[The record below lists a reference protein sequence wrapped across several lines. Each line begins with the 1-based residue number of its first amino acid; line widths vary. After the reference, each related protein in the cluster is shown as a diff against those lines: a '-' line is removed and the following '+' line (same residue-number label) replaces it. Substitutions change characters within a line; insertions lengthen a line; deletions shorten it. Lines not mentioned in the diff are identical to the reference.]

1 MAKPSKDG
9 RKAPDDPGNG
19 TARKARLIPP
29 LLSLLALY
37 LTFCL
42 LAERFGFDAGFLGSR
57 LILLLSGLFGFAA
70 ALIPPALAW
79 LALRARDDLLSR
91 RLHVRLIFAFLF
103 LILVASL
110 FGGRGSVGE
119 AYSRGLGLFGGGAV
133 GSLVRGALSSS
144 LGPVGGILVPLLF
157 PLFYFVFFPPARRV
171 ALASVSSFFSRNRRA
186 APPPPP
192 KARKEFSMSSRQSKP
207 TIVGGDG
214 YYPVAHREE
223 ENFSEIRARM
233 EKEERTGAEVRG
245 IPVAAPDDRRA
256 QVDISIDPLPEEE
269 LVVSRS
275 AVSCPAGETAP
286 GAETPDVVSA
296 AELFGKPGF
305 AFTEEFNRT
314 PPPAVRPEENVP
326 LRAPSSEPPRTYAPA
341 YREPPRT
348 FIPDHTPIPPAYRPT
363 FSDRQTAPDPGVSPA
378 SGSGTPYVP
387 TFRPAPAAPAGQT
400 AQTVEPPRPTF
411 TQPSPNIPTQPVQP
425 TFSQPQEVPRP
436 AQPIQPTFTRP
447 TPQAPTAQP
456 IQPALTQP
464 TAQAQPVQPTY
475 APQVQPTPQP
485 APTVAETEP
494 QTNAETI
501 RPIPAQPAPTRPSEP
516 LVAERNPFAYTVT
529 ERNVTDGAHASG
541 LEIETSRVSDASIA
555 PERSGEAIPSN
566 AVSAHDDP
574 YAGYCPPPLSLL
586 KPGETMMTASS
597 EEEIRRNAEN
607 LIETLESFNI
617 TATINH
623 VSRGPRITRY
633 ELRPEKGIRIRSI
646 TNLIDDI
653 SMALATPGIRI
664 EAPIPGVAAVGVE
677 VPNKVST
684 AVRLRDMLDNDKF
697 REAGSKTTVCVGSDV
712 TGNPVYG
719 DIAKMPHALIAGA
732 TGMGKSVCINSI
744 LISLLYKARPDEVK
758 LILVDPKKV
767 ELGVYN
773 GIPHLLVPVVVE
785 PQKAAGALV
794 WAVGEME
801 RRFNL
806 IEQTGVRN
814 LKGYNQVVREHPE
827 LGGTPLPQIVIV
839 IDELNDLMMSARD
852 AVEDAICRIAQKAR
866 AAGIHLL
873 IGTQRPSVDVITGV
887 IKANIPSRLA
897 FHVASQVDSRTILDT
912 GGAEK
917 LLDRGDMLFF
927 PVGSPKPIRVQG
939 ALVDDDEVERVTDFL
954 KQGVP
959 EDAAYDSEVMANI
972 EREAEKCAPKDKRAE
987 RDGDG
992 EGYPDDDDIFHDPQ
1006 FIAAVEIA
1014 VNLGQISTSKIQTKL
1029 RIGFQKATNFI
1040 DRMEEMGI
1048 VGPHN
1053 GSKPRDVLISAA
1065 QFLEM
1070 KSRH

>member
-1 MAKPSKDG
+1 MEKPAKDHAKTPDG
-9 RKAPDDPGNG
+9 PPKKTSR
-19 TARKARLIPP
+19 RRLIPP
-29 LLSLLALY
+29 LLTLIALYLAFSFVGERLGLDVGFLGARLIRLLAGTFGLGAPLIPPLLAILSLLARED
-37 LTFCL
+37 FSRG
-42 LAERFGFDAGFLGSR
+42 RFVPRSVFA
-57 LILLLSGLFGFAA
+57 LLLLFVVSTLAA
-70 ALIPPALAW
+70 RGGSPAE
-79 LALRARDDLLSR
+79 
-91 RLHVRLIFAFLF
+91 AF
-103 LILVASL
+103 
-110 FGGRGSVGE
+110 
-119 AYSRGLGLFGGGAV
+119 SRGTDLSGGGAA
-133 GSLVRGALSSS
+133 GALFRRALESSF
-144 LGPVGGILVPLLF
+144 GPAGVVLVTLSF
-157 PLFYFVFFPPARRV
+157 PLFYFVFFPPAHRIAVPAFLFAPFRKRV
-171 ALASVSSFFSRNRRA
+171 KAEPH
-186 APPPPP
+186 APV
-192 KARKEFSMSSRQSKP
+192 KARKELPMSSRQSKP

-214 YYPVAHREE
+214 YYPVAHREDE
-223 ENFSEIRARM
+223 SFSEIRARM
-233 EKEERTGAEVRG
+233 EKEERTGAERRG
-245 IPVAAPDDRRA
+245 VIDAAAEEKRA
-256 QVDISIDPLPEEE
+256 EVDIDIDPTPVENIVLTRSE
-269 LVVSRS
+269 VSS
-275 AVSCPAGETAP
+275 PAGGSAD
-286 GAETPDVVSA
+286 GSPDVVSA

-314 PPPAVRPEENVP
+314 PPPSVKTEETVP
-326 LRAPSSEPPRTYAPA
+326 LRAPSSEPARPYV
-341 YREPPRT
+341 PPRRPENAGG
-348 FIPDHTPIPPAYRPT
+348 FVPDHTPIPPAYRPT
-363 FSDRQTAPDPGVSPA
+363 FSDRAATSEPGA
-378 SGSGTPYVP
+378 GTPYIP
-387 TFRPAPAAPAGQT
+387 TFRASAAPAPVTPTPAPATPVQPSAPQPN
-400 AQTVEPPRPTF
+400 QTVGAAPTVAPTYIAPTF
-411 TQPSPNIPTQPVQP
+411 TSPAATSPAQPAETVPAAPMQPTQPIQPPVQPVQP
-425 TFSQPQEVPRP
+425 VRQPF
-436 AQPIQPTFTRP
+436 QPTAP
-447 TPQAPTAQP
+447 VPQAPA
-456 IQPALTQP
+456 
-464 TAQAQPVQPTY
+464 
-475 APQVQPTPQP
+475 P
-485 APTVAETEP
+485 APVETP
-494 QTNAETI
+494 
-501 RPIPAQPAPTRPSEP
+501 
-516 LVAERNPFAYTVT
+516 VAERNPFAYTVT
-529 ERNVTDGAHASG
+529 ERNVTDGAHRGTDG
-541 LEIETSRVSDASIA
+541 LTIETSRVSDAA
-555 PERSGEAIPSN
+555 AGETRVGEPIPSGMTPQPE
-566 AVSAHDDP
+566 DP
-574 YAGYCPPPLSLL
+574 YADYCPPTLSLL
-586 KPGETMMTASS
+586 KPGETAMTASS
-597 EEEIRRNAEN
+597 EEEIRKNAEN

-677 VPNKVST
+677 VPNRVST

-697 REAGSKTTVCVGSDV
+697 REATSKTTVCVGSDV

-806 IEQTGVRN
+806 IEQTGVRD
-814 LKGYNQVVREHPE
+814 LKGYNKVVREHPE

-927 PVGSPKPIRVQG
+927 PVGAPKPIRVQG
-939 ALVDDDEVERVTDFL
+939 SLVDDDEVERVTTFL
-954 KQGVP
+954 KQGVS
-959 EDAAYDSEVMANI
+959 EGAAYDSEIMANI

-992 EGYPDDDDIFHDPQ
+992 EGFGDDDDIFHDPQ

-1053 GSKPRDVLISAA
+1053 GSKPRDVLITAA

>member
-1 MAKPSKDG
+1 MRKPAKRKPKKPEDPTAKKPG
-9 RKAPDDPGNG
+9 R
-19 TARKARLIPP
+19 ARLIPP
-29 LLSLLALY
+29 LLTVVAL
-37 LTFCL
+37 FFAVCL
-42 LAERFGFDAGFLGSR
+42 LGERLGFDVGYFGGR
-57 LILLLSGLFGFAA
+57 LTRLLSGLFGGGA
-70 ALIPPALAW
+70 ALIPLLLAFLS
-79 LALRARDDLLSR
+79 LAAREDLLR
-91 RLHVRLIFAFLF
+91 GRFIFRTVFALLF
-103 LILVASL
+103 LLSFSFVLGRKIPVRDAYAGGVALS
-110 FGGRGSVGE
+110 
-119 AYSRGLGLFGGGAV
+119 GGGAV
-133 GSLVRGALSSS
+133 GALLRRGLGSF
-144 LGPVGGILVPLLF
+144 LGPAGIFLFLFLVL
-157 PLFYFVFFPPARRV
+157 LFYFILFPPARPL
-171 ALASVSSFFSRNRRA
+171 ALPSLFRRGKEGRRDL
-186 APPPPP
+186 PPQE
-192 KARKEFSMSSRQSKP
+192 KTGKESPMSSRQSKP

-223 ENFSEIRARM
+223 ESFSEVRAKM
-233 EKEERTGAEVRG
+233 EKDERTGAERKG
-245 IPVAAPDDRRA
+245 TPDAIDPEDKRA
-256 QVDISIDPLPEEE
+256 HVDIDIDVDPLPRENLILTRSEISSVSEEG
-269 LVVSRS
+269 S
-275 AVSCPAGETAP
+275 
-286 GAETPDVVSA
+286 PDVVSA

-314 PPPAVRPEENVP
+314 PTPSMRREENIP
-326 LRAPSSEPPRTYAPA
+326 LRAPVREAEPVRRPEPTAPH
-341 YREPPRT
+341 YT
-348 FIPDHTPIPPAYRPT
+348 DHTPIPPAYRPT
-363 FSDRQTAPDPGVSPA
+363 FSEKPVQNPGSAQTPGYTPAAAAPYAPSFRDAPVSPI
-378 SGSGTPYVP
+378 SRPEPTPVTP
-387 TFRPAPAAPAGQT
+387 VSQPATVNPVAPASFGST
-400 AQTVEPPRPTF
+400 
-411 TQPSPNIPTQPVQP
+411 
-425 TFSQPQEVPRP
+425 P
-436 AQPIQPTFTRP
+436 AQPGVQVEDAPV
-447 TPQAPTAQP
+447 QVAPTAPATP
-456 IQPALTQP
+456 ISPVSP
-464 TAQAQPVQPTY
+464 TTPVSEPT
-475 APQVQPTPQP
+475 P
-485 APTVAETEP
+485 APTVDRHAF
-494 QTNAETI
+494 
-501 RPIPAQPAPTRPSEP
+501 S
-516 LVAERNPFAYTVT
+516 YTVT
-529 ERNVTDGAHASG
+529 ERNVTDSAHGGISG
-541 LEIETSRVSDASIA
+541 LSIETSRISDAA
-555 PERSGEAIPSN
+555 ATPERTGEPLSPTMTPQPS
-566 AVSAHDDP
+566 DP
-574 YAGYCPPPLSLL
+574 YADYCPPPLSLL
-586 KPGETMMTASS
+586 KPGENKMTASS

-607 LIETLESFNI
+607 LIDTLDSFNI

-633 ELRPEKGIRIRSI
+633 ELRPDKGIRIRSI

-653 SMALATPGIRI
+653 SMSLATPGIRI

-677 VPNKVST
+677 VPNRVST

-697 REAGSKTTVCVGSDV
+697 RQATSKTTVCVGSDV
-712 TGNPVYG
+712 TGDPVYG

-806 IEQTGVRN
+806 IEQTAVRD
-814 LKGYNQVVREHPE
+814 LKGYNKVVREHPE

-912 GGAEK
+912 SGAEK
-917 LLDRGDMLFF
+917 LLDKGDMLFF

-939 ALVDDDEVERVTDFL
+939 ALVDDDEVERVTTFL
-954 KQGVP
+954 KQGVA
-959 EDAAYDSEVMANI
+959 DGAAYDSEIMANI
-972 EREAEKCAPKDKRAE
+972 EREAEKCAPKDKRAD
-987 RDGDG
+987 RDSGDEFG
-992 EGYPDDDDIFHDPQ
+992 DDEDIFRDPQ

-1014 VNLGQISTSKIQTKL
+1014 VHLGQISTSKIQTKL

-1053 GSKPRDVLISAA
+1053 GSKPRDVLISPAE
-1065 QFLEM
+1065 FLEM
-1070 KSRH
+1070 KARH

>member
-1 MAKPSKDG
+1 MKKPAKPNPKTPD
-9 RKAPDDPGNG
+9 APPKEPS
-19 TARKARLIPP
+19 RRLRLIPP
-29 LLSLLALY
+29 ILTLLSLYLA
-37 LTFCL
+37 FSFFGARC
-42 LAERFGFDAGFLGSR
+42 GFDVGFLGSR
-57 LILLLSGLFGFAA
+57 LIRLLTGTFGLGAV
-70 ALIPPALAW
+70 LIPPLLAILSLLAREDFLCGRFLPRSVFAL
-79 LALRARDDLLSR
+79 LLIVIVSLLSSPG
-91 RLHVRLIFAFLF
+91 VP
-103 LILVASL
+103 
-110 FGGRGSVGE
+110 VGE
-119 AYSRGLGLFGGGAV
+119 AFSRGTSLAGGGAAGAV
-133 GSLVRGALSSS
+133 FRGALERAF
-144 LGPVGGILVPLLF
+144 GPAGIILVTLSF

-171 ALASVSSFFSRNRRA
+171 AIPSFLTVPFRKRQKDD
-186 APPPPP
+186 APTPP
-192 KARKEFSMSSRQSKP
+192 KVRKEMPMSSRQNKP

-214 YYPVAHREE
+214 YYPVAHREDE
-223 ENFSEIRARM
+223 SFSEIRARM
-233 EKEERTGAEVRG
+233 EKEERTGAERRG
-245 IPVAAPDDRRA
+245 VADPAVVEERRA
-256 QVDISIDPLPEEE
+256 EVDIDIDPTPAPGIVLTRSE
-269 LVVSRS
+269 VSS
-275 AVSCPAGETAP
+275 PAGSAD
-286 GAETPDVVSA
+286 GSPDVVSA

-314 PPPAVRPEENVP
+314 PPPSVKTEETVP
-326 LRAPSSEPPRTYAPA
+326 LRAPSSEPARPYV
-341 YREPPRT
+341 PPRRPET
-348 FIPDHTPIPPAYRPT
+348 AGGFVPDHTPIPPAYRPT
-363 FSDRQTAPDPGVSPA
+363 FSDRSATSEPGA
-378 SGSGTPYVP
+378 GTPYIP
-387 TFRPAPAAPAGQT
+387 TFRSNAGVNPAAAPVPERPVASPVQPTAPQPGSAAGATPTVAPTVAPAQPQE
-400 AQTVEPPRPTF
+400 TV
-411 TQPSPNIPTQPVQP
+411 SPVQPVQP
-425 TFSQPQEVPRP
+425 PV
-436 AQPIQPTFTRP
+436 
-447 TPQAPTAQP
+447 
-456 IQPALTQP
+456 
-464 TAQAQPVQPTY
+464 QPVQPPY
-475 APQVQPTPQP
+475 QQ
-485 APTVAETEP
+485 
-494 QTNAETI
+494 
-501 RPIPAQPAPTRPSEP
+501 PAQPMQPPYQPTAPAPQAPVQTPVETP
-516 LVAERNPFAYTVT
+516 VAERNPFAYTVT
-529 ERNVTDGAHASG
+529 ERNVTDGAHRGTEG
-541 LEIETSRVSDASIA
+541 LTIETSRVSDAA
-555 PERSGEAIPSN
+555 AGETRIGEPIPSGMTPQP
-566 AVSAHDDP
+566 SDP
-574 YAGYCPPPLSLL
+574 YADYCPPTLSLL
-586 KPGETMMTASS
+586 KPGETSMTASS
-597 EEEIRRNAEN
+597 EEEIRKNAEN

-677 VPNKVST
+677 VPNRVST

-697 REAGSKTTVCVGSDV
+697 REATSKTTVCVGSDV

-806 IEQTGVRN
+806 IEQTGVRD
-814 LKGYNQVVREHPE
+814 LKGYNKVVREHPE

-927 PVGSPKPIRVQG
+927 PVGAPKPIRVQG
-939 ALVDDDEVERVTDFL
+939 SLVDDDEVERVTTFL
-954 KQGVP
+954 MQGVS
-959 EDAAYDSEVMANI
+959 DGAAYDSEIMANI

-992 EGYPDDDDIFHDPQ
+992 EGFGDDDDIFHDPQ

-1053 GSKPRDVLISAA
+1053 GSKPRDVLITAA

>member
-1 MAKPSKDG
+1 MQMGKPAGHPSKHT
-9 RKAPDDPGNG
+9 RKTPDRPQAPSPD
-19 TARKARLIPP
+19 RARLVPP
-29 LLSLLALY
+29 CLIAAALY
-37 LTFCL
+37 LALCL
-42 LAERFGFDAGFLGSR
+42 LGARAGFDVGMLGLR
-57 LILLLSGLFGFAA
+57 LTRLLSGLFGYGA
-70 ALIPPALAW
+70 ALIPP
-79 LALRARDDLLSR
+79 LL
-91 RLHVRLIFAFLF
+91 AFLSLKAREDLTRGRF
-103 LILVASL
+103 LCRVVFAHLFLLFASVV
-110 FGGRGSVGE
+110 FGRGVPLRE
-119 AYSRGLGLFGGGAV
+119 AFARGADLSGGGAV
-133 GSLVRGALSSS
+133 GALFRRA
-144 LGPVGGILVPLLF
+144 LERAFGPAGILLILCLIPLI
-157 PLFYFVFFPPARRV
+157 YFVFFPPARRIAFATV
-171 ALASVSSFFSRNRRA
+171 FPARLRREDRGTA
-186 APPPPP
+186 APA
-192 KARKEFSMSSRQSKP
+192 KARKELPMRSRQSKP

-214 YYPVAHREE
+214 YYPVAHRENE
-223 ENFSEIRARM
+223 SFSEIRARM
-233 EKEERTGAEVRG
+233 EKEERTGAERKG
-245 IPVAAPDDRRA
+245 IADPPTDERRA
-256 QVDISIDPLPEEE
+256 QVDISIDPLPEED
-269 LVVSRS
+269 LVLTRTKISS
-275 AVSCPAGETAP
+275 PAGTDVRDD
-286 GAETPDVVSA
+286 GSDVVSA
-296 AELFGKPGF
+296 AELFGKPDF

-314 PPPAVRPEENVP
+314 PPPSVRPEENVP
-326 LRAPSSEPPRTYAPA
+326 LRAPSADPGHVYVPPRKVEPAPA
-341 YREPPRT
+341 
-348 FIPDHTPIPPAYRPT
+348 FVPDHTPIPPAYRPT
-363 FSDRQTAPDPGVSPA
+363 FSNGTMQGSGGISPA
-378 SGSGTPYVP
+378 PGAGTPYVP
-387 TFRPAPAAPAGQT
+387 TFRSAPG
-400 AQTVEPPRPTF
+400 
-411 TQPSPNIPTQPVQP
+411 
-425 TFSQPQEVPRP
+425 
-436 AQPIQPTFTRP
+436 
-447 TPQAPTAQP
+447 APTAQP
-456 IQPALTQP
+456 APTPA
-464 TAQAQPVQPTY
+464 PVP
-475 APQVQPTPQP
+475 APQVTAEPTGTAVPRPEAPFVPARQP
-485 APTVAETEP
+485 E
-494 QTNAETI
+494 
-501 RPIPAQPAPTRPSEP
+501 PAQPATVPQNSPYGAPASSAGEPGANAPSARPAEP
-516 LVAERNPFAYTVT
+516 VPPVQPAQPAVPERNPFAYTVT
-529 ERNVTDGAHASG
+529 ERNVTDGAHSG
-541 LEIETSRVSDASIA
+541 TSSLTIETSRVSDASHA
-555 PERSGEAIPSN
+555 PEQNGEPLRSTMTPQPS
-566 AVSAHDDP
+566 DP
-574 YAGYCPPPLSLL
+574 YADYCPPPLSLL
-586 KPGETMMTASS
+586 KPGQAKMTASS

-677 VPNKVST
+677 VPNKDST
-684 AVRLRDMLDNDKF
+684 PVRLRDMLDNDKF
-697 REAGSKTTVCVGSDV
+697 REASSRTTVCVGSDV
-712 TGNPVYG
+712 TGDPVYG

-806 IEQTGVRN
+806 IEQTAVRD
-814 LKGYNQVVREHPE
+814 LKGYNKVVREHPE

-897 FHVASQVDSRTILDT
+897 FHVASQVDSRTILDA

-917 LLDRGDMLFF
+917 LLDKGDMLFF
-927 PVGSPKPIRVQG
+927 PVGAPKPIRVQG
-939 ALVDDDEVERVTDFL
+939 SLVDDDEVERVTSFL
-954 KQGVP
+954 KQGMA
-959 EDAAYDSEVMANI
+959 DGASYDSEIMANI

-987 RDGDG
+987 RDGDEDG
-992 EGYPDDDDIFHDPQ
+992 FGDDEDIFRDPQ

-1053 GSKPRDVLISAA
+1053 GSKPREVLISAA

>member
-1 MAKPSKDG
+1 MEKPAKDRSKTPDG
-9 RKAPDDPGNG
+9 PPKKTSR
-19 TARKARLIPP
+19 RRLIPP
-29 LLSLLALY
+29 ILTLLSLYLA
-37 LTFCL
+37 FSFFG
-42 LAERFGFDAGFLGSR
+42 ERCGFDVGFLGSR
-57 LILLLSGLFGFAA
+57 LIRLMTGTFGLGAV
-70 ALIPPALAW
+70 LIPPLLAILSLLAREDFSRGRFLPRSVFAL
-79 LALRARDDLLSR
+79 L
-91 RLHVRLIFAFLF
+91 FLF
-103 LILVASL
+103 AVSTLSS
-110 FGGRGSVGE
+110 RGVPLGE
-119 AYSRGLGLFGGGAV
+119 AFTRGTDLSGGGAA
-133 GSLVRGALSSS
+133 GAVFRRAIESSFGPAGIVLITLS
-144 LGPVGGILVPLLF
+144 F
-157 PLFYFVFFPPARRV
+157 PLFYFVFFPPAHRV
-171 ALASVSSFFSRNRRA
+171 AVPAFLS
-186 APPPPP
+186 APFRKRVKADPPETP
-192 KARKEFSMSSRQSKP
+192 KVRKELPMSSRQNKP

-214 YYPVAHREE
+214 YYPVAHREDE
-223 ENFSEIRARM
+223 SFSEIRARM
-233 EKEERTGAEVRG
+233 EKEERTGAERRG
-245 IPVAAPDDRRA
+245 VIDATAEEKRA
-256 QVDISIDPLPEEE
+256 EVDISIDPTPEENIVFTRSE
-269 LVVSRS
+269 VSS
-275 AVSCPAGETAP
+275 PAGSFAP
-286 GAETPDVVSA
+286 DSPDVVSA

-314 PPPAVRPEENVP
+314 PPPSVKPEETVP
-326 LRAPSSEPPRTYAPA
+326 LRAPVTEPPRTYV
-341 YREPPRT
+341 PPRRPET
-348 FIPDHTPIPPAYRPT
+348 AGGFVPDHTPIPPAYRPT
-363 FSDRQTAPDPGVSPA
+363 FSGRPAPSSEVGA
-378 SGSGTPYVP
+378 GTPYIP
-387 TFRPAPAAPAGQT
+387 TFRPTAGSNPTQPAAPENRPVETPPVAPVQT
-400 AQTVEPPRPTF
+400 A
-411 TQPSPNIPTQPVQP
+411 PTQTPATVVPPTAAPAVQ
-425 TFSQPQEVPRP
+425 
-436 AQPIQPTFTRP
+436 
-447 TPQAPTAQP
+447 PTAQP
-456 IQPALTQP
+456 AFQPAQP
-464 TAQAQPVQPTY
+464 MQPAQPVQP
-475 APQVQPTPQP
+475 VQPIQPVSPVQPVTPVTQP
-485 APTVAETEP
+485 QFQPTAAPTPVAAPVETP
-494 QTNAETI
+494 
-501 RPIPAQPAPTRPSEP
+501 
-516 LVAERNPFAYTVT
+516 VAERNPFTYTVT
-529 ERNVTDGAHASG
+529 EHNVTDGAHRGTDG
-541 LEIETSRVSDASIA
+541 LTIETSRVSDAA
-555 PERSGEAIPSN
+555 SGETRIGEPISGMTPQPA
-566 AVSAHDDP
+566 DP
-574 YAGYCPPPLSLL
+574 YADYCPPTLSLL
-586 KPGETMMTASS
+586 KPGETTMTASS
-597 EEEIRRNAEN
+597 EEEIRKNAEK
-607 LIETLESFNI
+607 LIDTLDSFHI
-617 TATINH
+617 AASINH

-633 ELRPEKGIRIRSI
+633 ELRPEKGVRIRNI

-664 EAPIPGVAAVGVE
+664 EAPIPGIAAVGVE

-684 AVRLRDMLDNDKF
+684 PVRLRDMLDNDQF
-697 REAGSKTTVCVGSDV
+697 REASSKTTVCVGSDV
-712 TGNPVYG
+712 TGHPVYG

-806 IEQTGVRN
+806 IEQTGVRD
-814 LKGYNQVVREHPE
+814 LKGYNKVVREHPE

-852 AVEDAICRIAQKAR
+852 AVEEAICRIAQKAR

-897 FHVASQVDSRTILDT
+897 FHVASQVDSRTILDA

-927 PVGSPKPIRVQG
+927 PVGAPKPIRVQG
-939 ALVDDDEVERVTDFL
+939 SLVDDDEVERVTSFL
-954 KQGVP
+954 KQGVT
-959 EDAAYDSEVMANI
+959 DGSTYDSEIMANI

-992 EGYPDDDDIFHDPQ
+992 DGFGDDDDIFHDPQ

>member
-1 MAKPSKDG
+1 MGKPAGHPAKRTPKTPDRSQAPS
-9 RKAPDDPGNG
+9 RKRALL
-19 TARKARLIPP
+19 TPP
-29 LLSLLALY
+29 ALTIAALY
-37 LTFCL
+37 LALCL
-42 LAERFGFDAGFLGSR
+42 LGERFGFDVGLLGVR
-57 LILLLSGLFGFAA
+57 LTRLLAGLFGCGA
-70 ALIPPALAW
+70 ALIPPLFA
-79 LALRARDDLLSR
+79 LLS
-91 RLHVRLIFAFLF
+91 LFAREDVFRGRFLSRAVFALLF
-103 LILVASL
+103 LLFASVI
-110 FGGRGSVGE
+110 FGRGVPLRE
-119 AYSRGLGLFGGGAV
+119 AFSRGTDLCGGGAV
-133 GSLVRGALSSS
+133 GTLLRAALERAF
-144 LGPVGGILVPLLF
+144 GPAGILLILCLF
-157 PLFYFVFFPPARRV
+157 PLIYFVFFPPARRFAFAAV
-171 ALASVSSFFSRNRRA
+171 FPARERREDPATA
-186 APPPPP
+186 APA
-192 KARKEFSMSSRQSKP
+192 KARKELPMRSRQSKP

-214 YYPVAHREE
+214 YYPVAHREDE
-223 ENFSEIRARM
+223 SFSEIRARM
-233 EKEERTGAEVRG
+233 EKEERTGAERKG
-245 IPVAAPDDRRA
+245 IAEPPADDRRA
-256 QVDISIDPLPEEE
+256 QVDISIDPLPEED
-269 LVVSRS
+269 LVLTRTKISS
-275 AVSCPAGETAP
+275 PAGADAATDGGNA
-286 GAETPDVVSA
+286 DVVSA

-314 PPPAVRPEENVP
+314 PPPSVRAEENVP
-326 LRAPSSEPPRTYAPA
+326 LRAPSADPGHSYVPPRRVEPA
-341 YREPPRT
+341 AT
-348 FIPDHTPIPPAYRPT
+348 FVPDHTPIPPAYRPT
-363 FSDRQTAPDPGVSPA
+363 FSNGSQGSNTGISPA
-378 SGSGTPYVP
+378 PGAGTPYVP
-387 TFRPAPAAPAGQT
+387 TFRSAPGASPVQPAPTPAPAPQATAEPTGIPVARPEAPYVPARPVEPAVAPQPTPYATPAPAAQPGVNPPYARPA
-400 AQTVEPPRPTF
+400 EPISPIS
-411 TQPSPNIPTQPVQP
+411 QPAPQAAPQPVQP
-425 TFSQPQEVPRP
+425 
-436 AQPIQPTFTRP
+436 
-447 TPQAPTAQP
+447 
-456 IQPALTQP
+456 
-464 TAQAQPVQPTY
+464 
-475 APQVQPTPQP
+475 APQPVQPTPQP
-485 APTVAETEP
+485 AVP
-494 QTNAETI
+494 
-501 RPIPAQPAPTRPSEP
+501 
-516 LVAERNPFAYTVT
+516 ERNPFAYTVT
-529 ERNVTDGAHASG
+529 ERNVTDGAHSG
-541 LEIETSRVSDASIA
+541 TSSLTIETSRVSDASVS
-555 PERSGEAIPSN
+555 PEAGEPLRSTMTPQPS
-566 AVSAHDDP
+566 DP
-574 YAGYCPPPLSLL
+574 YADYCPPPLSLL
-586 KPGETMMTASS
+586 KPGQAKMSASS

-607 LIETLESFNI
+607 LIDTLNSFNI

-653 SMALATPGIRI
+653 SMSLATPGIRI

-677 VPNKVST
+677 VPNKDST
-684 AVRLRDMLDNDKF
+684 PVRLRDMLDNDKF
-697 REAGSKTTVCVGSDV
+697 REASSKTTVCVGSDV
-712 TGNPVYG
+712 TGDPVYG

-806 IEQTGVRN
+806 IEQTAVRD
-814 LKGYNQVVREHPE
+814 LKGYNKVVREHPE

-897 FHVASQVDSRTILDT
+897 FHVASQVDSRTILDA

-917 LLDRGDMLFF
+917 LLDKGDMLFF
-927 PVGSPKPIRVQG
+927 PVGAPKPIRVQG
-939 ALVDDDEVERVTDFL
+939 SLVDDDEVERVTSFL
-954 KQGVP
+954 KQGMA
-959 EDAAYDSEVMANI
+959 DGAAYDSEIMANI

-987 RDGDG
+987 RDGDEDG
-992 EGYPDDDDIFHDPQ
+992 FGDDEDIFRDPQ

-1053 GSKPRDVLISAA
+1053 GSKPREVLISAA

>member
-1 MAKPSKDG
+1 MEKPAKDHAKTPDG
-9 RKAPDDPGNG
+9 PPKKTSR
-19 TARKARLIPP
+19 RRLIPP
-29 LLSLLALY
+29 LLTLFALYLAFSFVGERLGLDVGFLGARLIRLLAGTFGLGAPLIPPLLAILSLLARED
-37 LTFCL
+37 FSRG
-42 LAERFGFDAGFLGSR
+42 RFVPRSVFA
-57 LILLLSGLFGFAA
+57 LLLLFVVSTLAA
-70 ALIPPALAW
+70 RGGSPTE
-79 LALRARDDLLSR
+79 
-91 RLHVRLIFAFLF
+91 AF
-103 LILVASL
+103 
-110 FGGRGSVGE
+110 
-119 AYSRGLGLFGGGAV
+119 SRGTDLSGGGAA
-133 GSLVRGALSSS
+133 GALFRRALESSF
-144 LGPVGGILVPLLF
+144 GPAGVVLVTLSF
-157 PLFYFVFFPPARRV
+157 PLFYFVFFPPAHRIAVPAFLFAPFRKRV
-171 ALASVSSFFSRNRRA
+171 KAEPP
-186 APPPPP
+186 APV
-192 KARKEFSMSSRQSKP
+192 KARKELPMSSRQSKP

-214 YYPVAHREE
+214 YYPVAHREDE
-223 ENFSEIRARM
+223 SFSEIRARM
-233 EKEERTGAEVRG
+233 EKEERTGAERRG
-245 IPVAAPDDRRA
+245 VIDAAAEEKRA
-256 QVDISIDPLPEEE
+256 EVDIDIDPTPVDNIVLTRSE
-269 LVVSRS
+269 VSS
-275 AVSCPAGETAP
+275 PAG
-286 GAETPDVVSA
+286 GSVDGSPDVVSA

-314 PPPAVRPEENVP
+314 PPPSVKTEETVP
-326 LRAPSSEPPRTYAPA
+326 LRAPSSEPARPYV
-341 YREPPRT
+341 PPRRPENAGG
-348 FIPDHTPIPPAYRPT
+348 FVPDHTPIPPAYRPT
-363 FSDRQTAPDPGVSPA
+363 FSDRAATSEPGA
-378 SGSGTPYVP
+378 GTPYIP
-387 TFRPAPAAPAGQT
+387 TFRASAAPAPVTPTPAPATPVQPST
-400 AQTVEPPRPTF
+400 PQPNQTVGAAPTVAPTYIAPTF
-411 TQPSPNIPTQPVQP
+411 TSPAATSPAQPAETVPAAPTQPIQPVQP
-425 TFSQPQEVPRP
+425 PV
-436 AQPIQPTFTRP
+436 
-447 TPQAPTAQP
+447 
-456 IQPALTQP
+456 
-464 TAQAQPVQPTY
+464 QPVQPVQQ
-475 APQVQPTPQP
+475 PFQPTAPVPQAP
-485 APTVAETEP
+485 APAPVETP
-494 QTNAETI
+494 
-501 RPIPAQPAPTRPSEP
+501 
-516 LVAERNPFAYTVT
+516 VAERNPFAYTVT
-529 ERNVTDGAHASG
+529 ERNVTDGAHRGTDG
-541 LEIETSRVSDASIA
+541 LTIETSRVSDAA
-555 PERSGEAIPSN
+555 AGETRVGEPIPSGMTPQPE
-566 AVSAHDDP
+566 DP
-574 YAGYCPPPLSLL
+574 YADYCPPTLSLL
-586 KPGETMMTASS
+586 KPGETAMTASS
-597 EEEIRRNAEN
+597 EEEIRKNAEN

-677 VPNKVST
+677 VPNRVST

-697 REAGSKTTVCVGSDV
+697 REATSKTTVCVGSDV

-806 IEQTGVRN
+806 IEQTGVRD
-814 LKGYNQVVREHPE
+814 LKGYNKVVREHPE

-927 PVGSPKPIRVQG
+927 PVGAPKPIRVQG
-939 ALVDDDEVERVTDFL
+939 SLVDDDEVERVTTFL
-954 KQGVP
+954 KQGVS
-959 EDAAYDSEVMANI
+959 EGAAYDSEIMANI

-992 EGYPDDDDIFHDPQ
+992 EGFGDDDDIFHDPQ

-1053 GSKPRDVLISAA
+1053 GSKPRDVLITAA

>member
-1 MAKPSKDG
+1 MEKPAKDRSKTPSKTPDG
-9 RKAPDDPGNG
+9 PPKKTSRK
-19 TARKARLIPP
+19 RLVPP
-29 LLSLLALY
+29 ILTLLSLFLA
-37 LTFCL
+37 F
-42 LAERFGFDAGFLGSR
+42 AFVGERCGFDAGFLGSR
-57 LILLLSGLFGFAA
+57 LIRLLSGTFGLGAV
-70 ALIPPALAW
+70 LIPPLLAILSLLAREDFLRGRFLPRSLFAL
-79 LALRARDDLLSR
+79 L
-91 RLHVRLIFAFLF
+91 FLF
-103 LILVASL
+103 AVSTLCS
-110 FGGRGSVGE
+110 RGIPWGE
-119 AYSRGLGLFGGGAV
+119 AFSRGTDLSGGGVAGAAFRRAIETTFGPAGIV
-133 GSLVRGALSSS
+133 LVTLS
-144 LGPVGGILVPLLF
+144 F
-157 PLFYFVFFPPARRV
+157 PLFYFVFFPPAHRV
-171 ALASVSSFFSRNRRA
+171 AVPAFLS
-186 APPPPP
+186 APFRKRGTADPPAPP
-192 KARKEFSMSSRQSKP
+192 KARKELPMSSRQNKT

-214 YYPVAHREE
+214 YYPVAHREDE
-223 ENFSEIRARM
+223 SFSEIRSRM
-233 EKEERTGAEVRG
+233 EKEERTGAERRG
-245 IPVAAPDDRRA
+245 VVDVEAEEKRPD
-256 QVDISIDPLPEEE
+256 VDISIDPTPDDGIVFTRSE
-269 LVVSRS
+269 VSSPAAS
-275 AVSCPAGETAP
+275 AGDS
-286 GAETPDVVSA
+286 PDVVSA

-314 PPPAVRPEENVP
+314 PPPSVKTEETVP
-326 LRAPSSEPPRTYAPA
+326 LRAPASEPARSYV
-341 YREPPRT
+341 PPRRPET
-348 FIPDHTPIPPAYRPT
+348 AGGFVPDHTPIPPAYRPT
-363 FSDRQTAPDPGVSPA
+363 FSGRPSPSSDPGA
-378 SGSGTPYVP
+378 GTPYIP
-387 TFRPAPAAPAGQT
+387 TFRPGTGMNPAQPENRPAPSPVSPAAPTNPAETAPQT
-400 AQTVEPPRPTF
+400 PAYASPTSPASPTYPTPEAPAVQPATPVPTVPPV
-411 TQPSPNIPTQPVQP
+411 QPVQP
-425 TFSQPQEVPRP
+425 TV
-436 AQPIQPTFTRP
+436 T
-447 TPQAPTAQP
+447 
-456 IQPALTQP
+456 
-464 TAQAQPVQPTY
+464 QAQPTVPETPAA
-475 APQVQPTPQP
+475 APVETP
-485 APTVAETEP
+485 
-494 QTNAETI
+494 
-501 RPIPAQPAPTRPSEP
+501 
-516 LVAERNPFAYTVT
+516 VAERNPFTYTVT
-529 ERNVTDGAHASG
+529 EHNVTDGAHRGTDG
-541 LEIETSRVSDASIA
+541 LTIETSRVSDAA
-555 PERSGEAIPSN
+555 AGEIRVGEPIPSS
-566 AVSAHDDP
+566 VTPQPSDP
-574 YAGYCPPPLSLL
+574 YADYCPPTLSLL
-586 KPGETMMTASS
+586 KPGETVMSASS
-597 EEEIRRNAEN
+597 EEEIRKNAEK
-607 LIETLESFNI
+607 LIETLDSFHI
-617 TATINH
+617 AATINH

-633 ELRPEKGIRIRSI
+633 ELRPDKGVRIRNI
-646 TNLIDDI
+646 TALIDDI

-664 EAPIPGVAAVGVE
+664 EAPIPGIAAVGVE

-684 AVRLRDMLDNDKF
+684 AVRLRDMLDNDQF
-697 REAGSKTTVCVGSDV
+697 REASSKTTVCVGSDV
-712 TGNPVYG
+712 TGHPVYG

-959 EDAAYDSEVMANI
+959 EDAAYDSEIMANI

-987 RDGDG
+987 RDADG
-992 EGYPDDDDIFHDPQ
+992 EGFGDDDDIFHDPQ